1 MEEIVIKKQTY
12 KVIKELNSVS
22 YLVSLNDKQYV
33 AYDFSDNFNG
43 FDDFRFAVK
52 RLKNCGLTMPNVL
65 VVDKKNYR
73 FLVEYIDGPTIEEM
87 LIEDDLEEKIIEQ
100 AFILNYKA
108 RINGVRLDFN
118 PRKFRC
124 RDGVLYYIPFTFTS
138 YIRAEDFSQ
147 KEIRYWFYTN
157 DFVEY
162 CISNGIPVNKN
173 RLLGEYERN
182 KQIVLTVVKYFR

>member
-12 KVIKELNSVS
+12 QIEEELNSVT
-22 YLVSLNDKQYV
+22 YLVNKDNKKYI
-33 AYDFSDNFNG
+33 AYDFSTNFNG
-43 FDDFRFAVK
+43 FDDFRFAMK
-52 RLKNCGLTMPNVL
+52 RLKNCGLTLPEVII
-65 VVDKKNYR
+65 VDKKNYR
-73 FLVEYIDGPTIEEM
+73 FLVEYIDGPTVEEM
-87 LIEDDLEEKIIEQ
+87 LVEKDLEESIIEQ

-108 RINGVRLDFN
+108 RINGIRLDFN
-118 PRKFRC
+118 PRKFRY
-124 RDGVLYYIPFTFTS
+124 RDGKLYYIPFTFTS
-138 YIRAEDFSQ
+138 YIRDEDFSQ

-162 CISNGIPVNKN
+162 CIEHGIRVDKS